1 MVCILTVHSKSV
13 TYRRGANHQSR
24 NCMGEKLIDHDM
36 PSLNTRLYSF
46 HTVGETG
53 STFFTKKAYECNAH
67 ICLSLRNGLSPREIS
82 KAAIKISNLWS
93 IISGAWCQIR
103 HIALHQEYES

>member
-1 MVCILTVHSKSV
+1 
-13 TYRRGANHQSR
+13 
-24 NCMGEKLIDHDM
+24 M

-46 HTVGETG
+46 HAVGETG

-103 HIALHQEYES
+103 HIALHQEYESEGEKQFKTLQFCFVPPTHAEGKDKH